1 MRGEGPWRWWDEGGE
16 VEVEFVVGIAVGE
29 WGLVEW
35 LREYSFVGD
44 GEDRK
49 VNLREKAKELKADIP
64 VIYLVLCVIVKI
76 FR

>member
-1 MRGEGPWRWWDEGGE
+1 MQGEGPWRWWDEGG
-16 VEVEFVVGIAVGE
+16 G
-29 WGLVEW
+29 
-35 LREYSFVGD
+35 

>member
-1 MRGEGPWRWWDEGGE
+1 M
-16 VEVEFVVGIAVGE
+16 
-29 WGLVEW
+29 VEW

-49 VNLREKAKELKADIP
+49 ENLREKAKELKAYIP